1 MAMQLGSHNLLNPR
15 LVGEKT
21 TDFERTRVE
30 DLIFCHDSKT
40 EQAQQMGKKEEM
52 YLQYTNFVIKAN
64 HNKDRRDFRFL
75 MLEKETKT
83 ILQFWLVDGLEY
95 PQLARSCS
103 ADVWV
108 DILTQQLP
116 CPPMKIAKTSELAVN
131 DHAIETL
138 QCGAKYNIADFT
150 FSKIVASQRVKL
162 PGSIPNGMPFT
173 IEDCKDAQLF
183 VMDITAQTTVDSC
196 INTFI
201 FIGPCEGSVFIRD
214 CTNCT
219 IVCAAH
225 QLRLRGCQNIKLV
238 LYVATQPVIETSS
251 EIQFSC
257 FRYAYSQ
264 LKDQFR
270 SAKLDVL
277 SNFWCD
283 VFDFNDITSK
293 NYTIVDILN
302 NTADVT
308 MAVPSDEPILDVDIT
323 YKTCPVPLTEHMT
336 NDTLAS
342 VNNDNIVL
350 IAATFLN
357 AHNIIEEYIDI
368 AATPKSVENAKWL
381 SVGI

>member
-1 MAMQLGSHNLLNPR
+1 MISKYMWGQGCFGCFNNHSSNN
-15 LVGEKT
+15 
-21 TDFERTRVE
+21 VE
-30 DLIFCHDSKT
+30 AAHCT
-40 EQAQQMGKKEEM
+40 
-52 YLQYTNFVIKAN
+52 
-64 HNKDRRDFRFL
+64 
-75 MLEKETKT
+75 
-83 ILQFWLVDGLEY
+83 DGLNNEVH
-95 PQLARSCS
+95 ACG
-103 ADVWV
+103 VV
-108 DILTQQLP
+108 KIDILTQQLP

-368 AATPKSVENAKWL
+368 PRPKASKMPNGLVWVSDEAAIAILFKLAQGRFMAP
-381 SVGI
+381 